1 MIALEPRIYLAS
13 RSPRRRELLSQIGVR
28 FELLMFRGVP
38 REDPDV
44 DEAVL
49 PEETPEDYVVR
60 DPLPSALA
68 AVRRIRERHLI
79 PHPVL
84 AADTTVEI
92 DGSVIGKP
100 EHEADAVAILQR
112 LSGRTHRVL
121 TAVALSY
128 EGHTEHLLNAGT
140 AALLADTDSR
150 ALIRSIMDE
159 VVAAAAACGFT
170 LPSGLADKLIEGTT
184 QLPDYLPSMYHDHA
198 HRRPL
203 ELTALYVAPLAAAEQ
218 AGCAMPRTQA
228 LYRALSFL
236 ARHAT
241 DRR

>member
-13 RSPRRRELLSQIGVR
+13 RSPRRRELLTQIGVR

-60 DPLPSALA
+60 VTMAKA
-68 AVRRIRERHLI
+68 QAGVRRIRERHLI

-112 LSGRTHRVL
+112 LSGRVHRVL

-128 EGHTEHLLNAGT
+128 EGHTEYLLNASEVRFRSLGQDEIKRYVASGEPLDKAGAYGIQGRAAVFIEEIKGSYT
-140 AALLADTDSR
+140 GIMGLPLYETALL
-150 ALIRSIMDE
+150 L
-159 VVAAAAACGFT
+159 
-170 LPSGLADKLIEGTT
+170 
-184 QLPDYLPSMYHDHA
+184 
-198 HRRPL
+198 RRFGYPI
-203 ELTALYVAPLAAAEQ
+203 
-218 AGCAMPRTQA
+218 
-228 LYRALSFL
+228 
-236 ARHAT
+236 
-241 DRR
+241 

>member
-1 MIALEPRIYLAS
+1 MITLEPRIYLAS

-60 DPLPSALA
+60 VTLA
-68 AVRRIRERHLI
+68 KAQAGVRRIRERHLI

-92 DGSVIGKP
+92 DGGVIGKP
-100 EHEADAVAILQR
+100 VHEADAVAILQR
-112 LSGRTHRVL
+112 LSGRVHRVL

-128 EGHTEHLLNAGT
+128 EGHTEHLLNASEVRFRSLGQDEIKRYVASGEPLDKAGAYGIQGRAAVFIEEIKGSYT
-140 AALLADTDSR
+140 GIMGLPLYETALL
-150 ALIRSIMDE
+150 L
-159 VVAAAAACGFT
+159 
-170 LPSGLADKLIEGTT
+170 
-184 QLPDYLPSMYHDHA
+184 
-198 HRRPL
+198 RRFGYPI
-203 ELTALYVAPLAAAEQ
+203 
-218 AGCAMPRTQA
+218 
-228 LYRALSFL
+228 
-236 ARHAT
+236 
-241 DRR
+241 

>member
-1 MIALEPRIYLAS
+1 MITLEPRIYLAS

-49 PEETPEDYVVR
+49 PDETPEDYVVR
-60 DPLPSALA
+60 VTLA
-68 AVRRIRERHLI
+68 KAQAGVRRIRERHLI

-100 EHEADAVAILQR
+100 VHEADAVAILQR
-112 LSGRTHRVL
+112 LSDRVHRVL

-128 EGHTEHLLNAGT
+128 EGHTEHLLNASEVRFRSLGQDEIRRYVASGEPLDKAGAYGIQGRAAVFIEEIKGSYT
-140 AALLADTDSR
+140 GIMGLPLYETALL
-150 ALIRSIMDE
+150 L
-159 VVAAAAACGFT
+159 
-170 LPSGLADKLIEGTT
+170 
-184 QLPDYLPSMYHDHA
+184 
-198 HRRPL
+198 RRFGYPI
-203 ELTALYVAPLAAAEQ
+203 
-218 AGCAMPRTQA
+218 
-228 LYRALSFL
+228 
-236 ARHAT
+236 
-241 DRR
+241 

>member
-1 MIALEPRIYLAS
+1 MITLEPRIYLAS

-49 PEETPEDYVVR
+49 PDESPEDYVVR
-60 DPLPSALA
+60 VTLA
-68 AVRRIRERHLI
+68 KAQSGIHRIRERHLI

-92 DGSVIGKP
+92 DGHVIGKP

-121 TAVALSY
+121 TDVAVSDGY
-128 EGHTEHLLNAGT
+128 HTEHLLNVSEVR
-140 AALLADTDSR
+140 L
-150 ALIRSIMDE
+150 RSLEHDE
-159 VVAAAAACGFT
+159 I
-170 LPSGLADKLIEGTT
+170 K
-184 QLPDYLPSMYHDHA
+184 
-198 HRRPL
+198 R
-203 ELTALYVAPLAAAEQ
+203 YVASGEPLDKAGAYGIQGRAAVFIEEIK
-218 AGCAMPRTQA
+218 GSYTGIMGLP
-228 LYRALSFL
+228 LYETAILL
-236 ARHAT
+236 
-241 DRR
+241 RRYGYPI